1 MRGLRV
7 YQRETYRVC
16 GGAFG
21 DGREA
26 VYRMSKLPEFIEA
39 ILGVNNPR
47 PAEPPPVAVD
57 HRQLRAAVLKEIVR
71 RGTSYVLCEG
81 QHYKVTCVKVEL
93 TDQK

>member
-1 MRGLRV
+1 
-7 YQRETYRVC
+7 
-16 GGAFG
+16 
-21 DGREA
+21 
-26 VYRMSKLPEFIEA
+26 MSKAIEFLEA
-39 ILGVNNPR
+39 ILGKDK